1 MKRLLPAR
9 VYDHCRAHPPR
20 VLLYPGEN
28 PTVIRAARML
38 QDAALARPVL
48 LGGPFTI
55 RDMAGKADIPSRG
68 LTIEN
73 PNNPDLRRELSRQLS
88 GNRRF
93 MERSREEREYFLKEP
108 LHGLWARLWSGEAD
122 VALAGIDFPMARF
135 AKSLLPLWSPKTGY
149 ARLFSWYLMIP
160 PGGGAPM
167 LFSDCS
173 LNIRPTAEQL
183 SEQAR
188 HGARLYKALTGM
200 MARVAFLSFATM
212 GSARHEK
219 VDKVARAVERTHRL
233 YEEVYC
239 DGPFQVDAALE
250 KTVAEKKAP
259 QARLKGKANVFI
271 FPTLD
276 SGNLAQKIS
285 EHLGAWFSIGPMITG
300 AREALHYMA
309 VSAGPEQMAQQAL
322 LAAWIKQNDNFTE

>member
-1 MKRLLPAR
+1 MNRRLPAR
-9 VYDHCRAHPPR
+9 VYDYCRAHPPR

-28 PTVIRAARML
+28 PAVIGAARL
-38 QDAALARPVL
+38 LRDEELARPVL

-55 RDMAGKADIPSRG
+55 RETAEKTGIRSRG
-68 LTIEN
+68 LIIEN
-73 PNNPDLRRELSRQLS
+73 PNNTALKRELSRQLKR
-88 GNRRF
+88 NRRF
-93 MERSREEREYFLKEP
+93 MHRTQEETGHFLKEP
-108 LHGLWARLWSGEAD
+108 LHMLWARLWTGEAD

-135 AKSLLPLWSPKTGY
+135 ARSLLPLWSPADGFD
-149 ARLFSWYLMIP
+149 RFFSWYLMIP

-188 HGARLYKALTGM
+188 HGARLYKSLTGT
-200 MARVAFLSFATM
+200 MAHVAFLSFATM

-219 VDKVARAVERTHRL
+219 VDKVAAAVERTHRL
-233 YEEVYC
+233 YPDVLC
-239 DGPFQVDAALE
+239 DGPLQVDAALE
-250 KTVAEKKAP
+250 KAVAEKKAP
-259 QARLKGKANVFI
+259 GARLKGKANVFI

-285 EHLGAWFSIGPMITG
+285 EHLGAWFSTGPMITG
-300 AREALHYMA
+300 VREALHYLA
-309 VSAGPEQMAQQAL
+309 VSAGPEQIATQAL
-322 LAAWIKQNDNFTE
+322 LAAWIKENDNFTE